1 MGSYKRLSG
10 TTLVAAPPVFSYTFT
25 GYMPIKW
32 SLDDTYYDTRDLN
45 NNAVSIFRYAEV
57 LLNYAEA
64 QAELGVLTDADWAK
78 TIGALRKRAGI
89 TGGLTTKPV
98 TIDPYLQSKY
108 FPGISDPVILEVR
121 RERGI
126 ELTLE
131 GFRFYDLIRWKR
143 GELMTMIWNGIWVP
157 ALDVPLDLNE
167 DGVLDVA
174 FYKVLPPNRP
184 PGVTYINVSATIN
197 GVPNSQRL
205 SNDTFGEVI
214 WLTTITRTWAER
226 NYYYPIPEPDR
237 TANPNLVQNPGW

>member
-1 MGSYKRLSG
+1 
-10 TTLVAAPPVFSYTFT
+10 
-25 GYMPIKW
+25 MPIKW

-89 TGGLTTKPV
+89 TGGLLTKPV
-98 TIDPYLQSKY
+98 TVDTYLQTKY

-126 ELTLE
+126 ELSLE
-131 GFRFYDLIRWKR
+131 GFRFYDLMRWKR
-143 GELMTMIWNGIWVP
+143 GDLLTMIWNGMYVP
-157 ALDVPLDLNE
+157 ALNVQMDLNE
-167 DGVLDVA
+167 DGTPDVLFFQGTA
-174 FYKVLPPNRP
+174 PAPI
-184 PGVTYINVSATIN
+184 PGVTFVNVSATVS
-197 GVPNSQRL
+197 GQPNSQRL
-205 SNDTFGEVI
+205 SNDTFGEVT

-226 NYYYPIPEPDR
+226 NYYYPIPLSDI
-237 TANPNLVQNPGW
+237 TANPNLVQNTGW